1 VSSSFSGTDNSID
14 IPSLLA
20 TSENNAIEI
29 HANGFLHHWDETPAW
44 QIQID
49 RIRLSEQSA
58 TLLNDIIADQ
68 KTVSFISN
76 LGTINLTG
84 QSEGLGHSIDS
95 EIHLQSDAGDVDAD
109 FNMNQ
114 QKQFMPLYE
123 QMEREIYQVN
133 RNARALANEVEK
145 KKNPSD
151 RDYEIAAS
159 ALSNTRVREGEI
171 EAKYFEKFSKILSKK
186 QLFQLK
192 QTERKFT
199 QEMLSKKR
207 KRQ

>member
-1 VSSSFSGTDNSID
+1 MVIAIAATATAQHGRTKFATDMYQAKHEMI
-14 IPSLLA
+14 
-20 TSENNAIEI
+20 
-29 HANGFLHHWDETPAW
+29 
-44 QIQID
+44 IQ
-49 RIRLSEQSA
+49 E
-58 TLLNDIIADQ
+58 
-68 KTVSFISN
+68 
-76 LGTINLTG
+76 LGLT
-84 QSEGLGHSIDS
+84 QT
-95 EIHLQSDAGDVDAD
+95 
-109 FNMNQ
+109 Q

-151 RDYEIAAS
+151 RDYEVAAS
-159 ALSNTRVREGEI
+159 ALSNTRVQEGDI

-186 QLFQLK
+186 QLFLLK

-207 KRQ
+207 KKQ

>member
-1 VSSSFSGTDNSID
+1 MKR
-14 IPSLLA
+14 LL
-20 TSENNAIEI
+20 TILI
-29 HANGFLHHWDETPAW
+29 
-44 QIQID
+44 
-49 RIRLSEQSA
+49 A
-58 TLLNDIIADQ
+58 TLVIASAMTAQNKGRSKFATDMYQAKHEMIIEE
-68 KTVSFISN
+68 
-76 LGTINLTG
+76 LGLT
-84 QSEGLGHSIDS
+84 QS
-95 EIHLQSDAGDVDAD
+95 
-109 FNMNQ
+109 Q

-145 KKNPSD
+145 KKNPRD
-151 RDYEIAAS
+151 RDYEVAAS
-159 ALSNTRVREGEI
+159 ALSNTRVQEGDI

>member
-1 VSSSFSGTDNSID
+1 MKRIVTILLFALAITLASSAQNSRTKFATDMYQAKHEMI
-14 IPSLLA
+14 
-20 TSENNAIEI
+20 IEEL
-29 HANGFLHHWDETPAW
+29 GLT
-44 QIQID
+44 
-49 RIRLSEQSA
+49 QS
-58 TLLNDIIADQ
+58 
-68 KTVSFISN
+68 
-76 LGTINLTG
+76 
-84 QSEGLGHSIDS
+84 
-95 EIHLQSDAGDVDAD
+95 
-109 FNMNQ
+109 Q

-151 RDYEIAAS
+151 RDYEVAAS
-159 ALSNTRVREGEI
+159 ALSNTRVQEGDI